1 MHVME
6 SAPGAETIIDGRTY
20 LYFCGTGYLGLQGH
34 RDLIAAACEATQRYG
49 LGTATTRAGF
59 GNAPAVVE
67 VERRAAAFCGS
78 EDAFYFAS
86 GYVGNHV
93 LLSALAPSAHIMLL
107 DQHSHY
113 SVADASRFFDV
124 PVVRFAHADA
134 QSLRETLRQHLRAG
148 QVPVVLSD
156 GVFAARGTIAPV
168 RDYIDVLQEYPGA
181 MLCLD
186 DCHAL
191 GVLGE
196 RGRGTYE
203 YFDVVDRG
211 VNSACGPSAVDMA
224 TPRLYAV
231 GTLSKAFGGYG
242 GILCGSRALL
252 DSAKTMSHYFQGA
265 SAPPTPAAAAS
276 AAALA
281 LVTKTPTI
289 ITRVQENARNLKRQ
303 LQTLGLDVDRSPVPI
318 LSLVLGDAENMKRI
332 QRALADEGILIAYMS
347 QYSGLGSDGA
357 LRIAVF
363 ATHTDEMLRRLSEA
377 LGRHL

>member
-59 GNAPAVVE
+59 GNSPAVVE
-67 VERRAAAFCGS
+67 VERRAAAFFGS
-78 EDAFYFAS
+78 EEAFYFAS
-86 GYVGNHV
+86 GYAGNHV
-93 LLSALAPSAHIMLL
+93 LLSALAPSAHLL
-107 DQHSHY
+107 LVDEHSHY
-113 SVADASRFFDV
+113 SVVDASRCFDM
-124 PVVRFAHADA
+124 PVVRYSHADA
-134 QSLRETLRQHLRAG
+134 QSLREALRQHLPAG
-148 QVPVVLSD
+148 QVPIVLSD
-156 GVFAARGTIAPV
+156 GVFAARGTVAPV
-168 RDYIDVLQEYPGA
+168 REYLDVLQEYPGA

-196 RGRGTYE
+196 HGRGTYE
-203 YFDVVDRG
+203 YCSVPDRR
-211 VNSACGPSAVDMA
+211 VNSECGHGLLDHAA
-224 TPRLYAV
+224 PRLYAV

-242 GILCGSRALL
+242 GILSGTRNLI
-252 DSAKTMSHYFQGA
+252 DSVKTMSHYFQGA

-281 LVTKTPTI
+281 VVARTPGI
-289 ITRVQENARNLKRQ
+289 ITRVQENARSLKRQ
-303 LQTLGLDVDRSPVPI
+303 LRALGLAVDHSPVPI
-318 LSLVLGDAENMKRI
+318 VSLELGDAENMQRI
-332 QRALADEGILIAYMS
+332 QRALSDEGILIAYMS
-347 QYSGLGSDGA
+347 RYSGLGSKGA

-363 ATHTDEMLRRLSEA
+363 ATHTEEMLLRLSAA
-377 LGRHL
+377 LGRQL